1 MKKFLMGAAAF
12 CCMLTSVAL
21 TSCGKDKDEP
31 QVDEDVNVVSYKETV
46 MVVDFNESSEILE
59 ICDATVSVNGGA
71 AETITSPDWSKTV
84 KTDKLPATFSVEVKM
99 NKKEGKEW
107 DSEKSYKVYLDPVSV
122 TIYHVFSNG
131 TKSTILD
138 PINFNTSGGFTSIA
152 ALDLVL
158 KKISS
163 YSYDFVIDKDGKLTM
178 NKK

>member
-1 MKKFLMGAAAF
+1 
-12 CCMLTSVAL
+12 
-21 TSCGKDKDEP
+21 
-31 QVDEDVNVVSYKETV
+31 
-46 MVVDFNESSEILE
+46 
-59 ICDATVSVNGGA
+59 
-71 AETITSPDWSKTV
+71 
-84 KTDKLPATFSVEVKM
+84 M